1 MPSLAQLAGL
11 SAWLAAVMTVVGM
24 VTLLL
29 FFSRGARWGMVND
42 ASSVVLMLALIP
54 VALVLAVIE
63 MEVVTTTALVVAAV
77 GIIAMLAVAV
87 LQALLVLRRVT
98 YEQTKP
104 AVLGGTAVV
113 GLWYL
118 LTALVS
124 NGTAIGGGVRV
135 ASAAA
140 GVGFVLVGYGFAVGG
155 ERHPAAAIG
164 GVIAFVSSLAVQ
176 LYLGSALSSKNLVVP
191 DWNV

>member
-1 MPSLAQLAGL
+1 MSLAQLAGL
-11 SAWLAAVMTVVGM
+11 SAWLAAAMTIVGM

-29 FFSRGARWGMVND
+29 FFSRGGRWGMYND

-63 MEVVTTTALVVAAV
+63 LEVVTTTALVVAAI
-77 GIIAMLAVAV
+77 GIGAMLAVAV

-98 YEQTKP
+98 YDQTKS
-104 AVLGGTAVV
+104 AVLGGTAVL

-124 NGTAIGGGVRV
+124 GSTAVPDGIRT
-135 ASAAA
+135 ASAAS
-140 GVGFVLVGYGFAVGG
+140 GVGFLVAGYGFAVGG
-155 ERHPAAAIG
+155 ERHPAAAAG
-164 GVIAFVSSLAVQ
+164 WLVAFVGSLVLQAW
-176 LYLGSALSSKNLVVP
+176 LGWLLLSQNLVVP
-191 DWNV
+191 VWTV